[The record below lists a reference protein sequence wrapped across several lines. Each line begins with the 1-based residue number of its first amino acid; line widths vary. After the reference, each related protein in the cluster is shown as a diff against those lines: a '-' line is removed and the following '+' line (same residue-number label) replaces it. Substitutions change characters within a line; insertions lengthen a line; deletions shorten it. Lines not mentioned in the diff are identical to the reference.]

1 MIQRLAP
8 WLVAAALV
16 GACGDDNTS
25 SSNNNTN
32 NSTNNSTN
40 NTTNNSTN
48 NTTNNSTNNTNNSTN
63 NTTNNTVE
71 QLEIPG
77 LTGPVA
83 ISTDS
88 NGMTHISCA
97 VDADCIAAQGYAHA
111 RDRFSQMDVRR
122 RLGRGRISSLAGS
135 LALSTD
141 RAFRTKFMAP
151 DGQYL
156 EDKFYNGLSP
166 SAKSYLDS
174 YTVGVNAWLN
184 DLRND
189 RNGATLSD
197 EYSFPLFSTS
207 NIPDWEPQD
216 SAACALVL
224 MDDLSNSSDVELS
237 QAALAET
244 VSGTNLFAL
253 LGQISAT
260 GSSTMIA
267 AGSQY
272 PPQLNRL
279 PDRSKLD
286 DAVNRI
292 RHDQSLFTKARE
304 NQAPAELWRTESGF
318 GSNNWVVGPTRS
330 TTNKAFLAN
339 DPHLGLSNP
348 ALWYLV
354 SLDSK
359 TDGTGDLH
367 AAGVS
372 FAGLPSI
379 LLGRNEHIAWG
390 ATVVFYDLADVY
402 VEELDPTG
410 KKVNFN
416 GNMVDIIEV
425 PHTYQV
431 ASGNPV
437 TDTIRIVPHHG
448 PIIEWDPANNRAVS
462 MKWTGHQV
470 DTDFDAFFGLARAGS
485 VAEAKTALENATTV
499 NQNFVVMDDQDNIG
513 WFPYSRVP
521 IRSWASLET
530 PPWMPLPGTGEYEW
544 EGFMD
549 YADLPQLINPPN
561 GFIATA
567 NQDMSGALVDGDPT
581 NDGYNMLQSFP
592 AKGYRHQRILD
603 LISDTPV
610 SPQQLVDMQGDT
622 YVLAA
627 AGIVPG
633 VLEQVSLID
642 GMLTA
647 DQQIVVDALQAWNYT
662 CPTGLSTSDPTSP
675 ASTDA
680 AEVSEALGCTV
691 FHALLD
697 ELTAKTFADDVMG
710 SGASTRSM
718 YTATYLAFT
727 QPQLLSLQGSYW
739 DNLATT
745 DISEDETTIVM
756 DAIGATALKL
766 KAEYTTDT
774 DAWLW
779 GRLHTLTLEADLIN
793 AVTPTYNNGPYAA
806 PGGQWTVNVAN
817 PRNAG
822 DSNFTFGA
830 GPSMRLV
837 VENTANG
844 LVSKISFPGGNKHFR
859 DSDYYDN
866 LLQGWLKNE
875 PVALLFTQAEIAAAA
890 VESEEI
896 LPAP

>member
-32 NSTNNSTN
+32 NATNNATN

-48 NTTNNSTNNTNNSTN
+48 NATNNATN
-63 NTTNNTVE
+63 NTTNNTTNNAR
-71 QLEIPG
+71 LEIPG
-77 LTGPVA
+77 LTGPVS
-83 ISTDS
+83 ISTDAT
-88 NGMTHISCA
+88 GMTHISCA

-122 RLGRGRISSLAGS
+122 RLGRGRISGLAGS
-135 LALSTD
+135 LALATD

-156 EDKFYNGLSP
+156 EEKFYDGLSP
-166 SAKSYLDS
+166 SAKSYLDAYS
-174 YTVGVNAWLN
+174 VGVNAWLA
-184 DLRND
+184 DLRNGE
-189 RNGATLSD
+189 NGATLSD
-197 EYSFPLFSTS
+197 EYSFPLFSTGT
-207 NIPDWEPQD
+207 IPDWEPQD

-224 MDDLSNSSDVELS
+224 MDDLSNSSGTELS
-237 QAALAET
+237 QAAFAET
-244 VSGTNLFAL
+244 VNGQDLFAL

-272 PPQLNRL
+272 PPQLNRF
-279 PDRSKLD
+279 PDRTKLD
-286 DAVNRI
+286 AAVNRI
-292 RHDQSLFTKARE
+292 RRDQGVLAKARE

-318 GSNNWVVGPTRS
+318 GSNNWVVGPEMS
-330 TTNKAFLAN
+330 TTGKAFLAN
-339 DPHLGLSNP
+339 DPHLGLTNP

-359 TDGTGDLH
+359 TSGTGDLH

-379 LLGRNEHIAWG
+379 LLGRNENIAWG

-402 VEELDPTG
+402 VEELDATG

-416 GNMVDIIEV
+416 GAMVDIVEV
-425 PHTYQV
+425 QHTFQV
-431 ASGNPV
+431 ANSNPV
-437 TDTIRIVPHHG
+437 TETIRIVPHHG

-499 NQNFVVMDDQDNIG
+499 NQNFVVIDDQDNIG

-521 IRSWASLET
+521 IRPWASLET
-530 PPWMPLPGTGEYEW
+530 PPWMPLPGTGGYEW

-549 YADLPQLINPPN
+549 YADLPQLVNPPN
-561 GFIATA
+561 SFIATA
-567 NQDMSGALVDGDPT
+567 NQDMSGALTDGDPT

-603 LISDTPV
+603 LLGTAPV
-610 SPQQLVDMQGDT
+610 SPQQMVDIQGDN

-633 VLEQVSLID
+633 VLEQLSLFD
-642 GMLTA
+642 GVLDA
-647 DQQIVVDALQAWNYT
+647 DQQRVVDALEAWSYT
-662 CPTGLSTSDPTSP
+662 CPTGLSTNSPTGP
-675 ASTDA
+675 ASADA
-680 AEVSEALGCTV
+680 NEVAEALGCTV

-697 ELTAKTFADDVMG
+697 ELTSGLFADDVAG

-718 YTATYLAFT
+718 YSATYLAFT
-727 QPQLLSLQGSYW
+727 NPELLSLQVPYW
-739 DNLATT
+739 DDVTT
-745 DISEDETTIVM
+745 VEISEDKFTIVL
-756 DAIGATALKL
+756 DAITRTGMKL
-766 KAEYTTDT
+766 KTAYTTNT

-779 GRLHTLTLEADLIN
+779 GRLHTLTLTADLIS
-793 AVTPTYNNGPYAA
+793 AVTPAYNNGPYAA

-817 PRNAG
+817 PRNPT
-822 DSNFTFGA
+822 DDNYSFGA

-844 LVSKISFPGGNKHFR
+844 LVSKISFPGGTQHFR

-866 LLQGWLKNE
+866 LLDGWLKNE
-875 PVALLFTQAEIAAAA
+875 PVALLFTQAEITAAA
-890 VESEEI
+890 VATEEI